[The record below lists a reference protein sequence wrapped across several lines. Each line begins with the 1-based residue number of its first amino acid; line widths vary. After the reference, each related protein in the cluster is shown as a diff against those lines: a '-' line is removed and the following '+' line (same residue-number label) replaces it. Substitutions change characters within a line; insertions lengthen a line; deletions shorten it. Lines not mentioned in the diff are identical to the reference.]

1 MLNKDSL
8 REIRMMLER
17 HWTIREIA
25 HKLCIR
31 EDEVALAVK
40 SLAH

>member
-1 MLNKDSL
+1 MLNKDTQ

-17 HWTIREIA
+17 NWTIREIA

-31 EDEVALAVK
+31 EAEVALAVK
-40 SLAH
+40 ALC